1 MIDILERLREFE
13 HNWSDKLD
21 MADAC
26 QDAAD
31 EIERNR
37 AAIAELVGALQAIV
51 NLDDGDTPD
60 LWHFEADFNAARALI
75 AKHQQPTTTE
85 KE

>member
-1 MIDILERLREFE
+1 MSDIIERLREFE
-13 HNWSDKLD
+13 HNWADKLD

-37 AAIAELVGALQAIV
+37 AAIAELVGALSELCTRIDIDGASPLDSSEYSDALAAI
-51 NLDDGDTPD
+51 T
-60 LWHFEADFNAARALI
+60 
-75 AKHQQPTTTE
+75 KHQQPAITG
-85 KE
+85 KD

>member
-1 MIDILERLREFE
+1 MSDIVERLREFE

-37 AAIAELVGALQAIV
+37 AAIAELVVALKYARSCGIFATFVISDLDAI
-51 NLDDGDTPD
+51 
-60 LWHFEADFNAARALI
+60 I
-75 AKHQQPTTTE
+75 AKHQQPTTT
-85 KE
+85 KEQ